1 VPSGNKSPAIAA
13 EVIRLLQ
20 KERETRGISK
30 YALAETSGLAK
41 QTISYMERE
50 MRSPSFETILRISE
64 ALKADLGKLIA
75 QARKTVEKRSN
86 K

>member
-1 VPSGNKSPAIAA
+1 MSSGKQSPAIAA

-20 KERETRGISK
+20 KEREKRGISK

-50 MRSPSFETILRISE
+50 MRSPSFETILRITE
-64 ALKADLGKLIA
+64 AMELNLGDFIA
-75 QARKTVEKRSN
+75 TARRTVEKRRT